1 MQVGQGTPT
10 GNKGSAVLVIVATA
24 VLAFATLFCI
34 LRPLSIDVPG
44 AGLDASWAVVL
55 GEAAMLPAR
64 WGVDLTFTYGPAS
77 ALVTRYFTGDYLTL
91 ALPTVCAIAV
101 AYAFCFACLIGC
113 AAANR
118 NNAGL
123 LTVVAVMGQGLAL
136 LVVGGEDQD
145 AFYFAFAFV
154 VFLLDLVRS
163 PRDGT
168 ARLAVVAGVAALA
181 VVTLAKTSFG
191 VLGIMLFVLSDLR
204 AAWQLR
210 RWPLLT
216 PVFLAAFLVAFAV
229 YGQRFGDLP
238 AYARL
243 QAESVAGYGEAMY
256 LIASRG
262 ELLAFLT
269 GAVVLVVITG
279 LAATGSRFSRLLTF
293 CAVGLEMIIALKA
306 GFIRAD
312 THPQIS
318 WALLGFVGI
327 ALALSLV
334 VPRSLR
340 AAFAIGV
347 ACLLVLSLAAPLY
360 LLIDTDRTADL
371 AGLSDVYSDEF
382 AALEAEVAAWGRFVR
397 SPAEFA
403 REAERTKAA
412 AWTAIRTQHPLSS
425 LAGTVDI
432 ISSEQSAVLANKLDY
447 HPRPSFQDYATD
459 TAGLIAANAAFY
471 DGASA
476 PDWVLF
482 ANDALD
488 DRYPTSIEGA
498 LWPDLLARYEPV
510 RRDGDWLA
518 LHRRDVPLS
527 NVLGPPQRLETRFG
541 EHFTVPATPV
551 FAHVTVRKTLLGRLA
566 AALFRPPALTLRVRM
581 LNGTEQSYRFIPA
594 LAAGGFLL
602 SPMVDDPSSFA
613 LLALGESDDLAG
625 KSVTDA
631 VIGGSSATHLFYE
644 PEVAIDLQTVTLK
657 DVAPSRE
664 ARPFADEL
672 NQRRPWR
679 QLVRRI
685 AQVASFDG
693 EHLSAPAPTA
703 LTIPVAGA
711 RRLRLGF
718 GIEDGAWKTGQ
729 VKGICFKVE
738 GAAGGSEPLWQ
749 RCLDPH
755 DVATDRGPQRVEV
768 ALPAGLDTASVATS
782 CLQSCDWG
790 WSYWSDIQPED

>member
-1 MQVGQGTPT
+1 MQVEQGAPT
-10 GNKGSAVLVIVATA
+10 GSKSSAVRLTLSTA
-24 VLAFATLFCI
+24 VLTLATLFCI
-34 LRPLSIDVPG
+34 LRPLSIAVPG

-77 ALVTRYFTGDYLTL
+77 ALVTRYYTGDYLTFT
-91 ALPTVCAIAV
+91 LPVICAIAV
-101 AYAFCFACLIGC
+101 TYALCFACLIGN
-113 AAANR
+113 AAADR
-118 NNAGL
+118 SNARL
-123 LTVVAVMGQGLAL
+123 LTTVAVASQGLAL

-154 VFLLDLVRS
+154 IFLLDLVRS
-163 PRDGT
+163 PRDG
-168 ARLAVVAGVAALA
+168 ASRLAAVAGVAALGI
-181 VVTLAKTSFG
+181 VTLAKTSFG
-191 VLGIMLFVLSDLR
+191 VLAIMLFVLSDVR

-216 PVFLAAFLVAFAV
+216 PVFLLAFLIAFAV

-269 GAVVLVVITG
+269 GAALLIVITS
-279 LAATGSRFSRLLTF
+279 LAATGSRISRLLVF
-293 CAVGLEMIIALKA
+293 CAVGLEMLIALKA

-318 WALLGFVGI
+318 WVLLGLAGI
-327 ALALSLV
+327 AIAVSLV
-334 VPRSLR
+334 VPRSVR
-340 AAFAIGV
+340 AASAIGV
-347 ACLLVLSLAAPLY
+347 VSLLVLSLAAPLY
-360 LLIDTDRTADL
+360 LLLDTDRKADL
-371 AGLSDVYSDEF
+371 AGLSEVYADEF
-382 AALEAEVAAWGRFVR
+382 GALEAEVAAWGRFVR
-397 SPAEFA
+397 SPADFA
-403 REAERTKAA
+403 EKAERAKAA
-412 AWTAIRTQHPLSS
+412 AWTSIRTQHPLSN

-459 TAGLIAANAAFY
+459 TAGLIAANADFY
-471 DGASA
+471 EGASA
-476 PDWVLF
+476 PVWILF

-498 LWPDLLARYEPV
+498 LWPDLLARYEPM

-518 LHRRDVPLS
+518 LHRRATPLPD
-527 NVLGPPQRLETRFG
+527 VLGPPRRLETRLG
-541 EHFTVPATPV
+541 EHFAVPAGPV
-551 FAHVTVRKTLLGRLA
+551 FAHIVVRKTLLGRLA
-566 AALFRPPALTLRVRM
+566 AALFRPPALTLRVRT
-581 LNGTEQSYRFIPA
+581 LNGTELSYRLIPA

-625 KSVTDA
+625 KSIMDA
-631 VIGGSSATHLFYE
+631 VIGGSPATRLFYE
-644 PEVAIDLQTVTLK
+644 SDVAIDLQTVTLK

-672 NQRRPWR
+672 NRRRPWR
-679 QLVRRI
+679 QFVRQI
-685 AQVASFDG
+685 AQVANFDG

-703 LTIPVAGA
+703 LNIPILGA

-718 GIEDGAWKTGQ
+718 GIEDGAWTTGQ
-729 VKGICFKVE
+729 VKGVCFKVE
-738 GAAGGSEPLWQ
+738 GVAGGSEPLWQ

-755 DVATDRGPQRVEV
+755 DIATDRGPQTADVD
-768 ALPAGLDTASVATS
+768 LPAGLDTANVATS

-790 WSYWSDIQPED
+790 WSYWSDIQPER